1 MLDWATSRPMSDGED
16 EDEEEEAEEQ
26 GGGDEGGHWEL

>member
-16 EDEEEEAEEQ
+16 EDDEEEAEEQ